1 LRIDGVSDKGG
12 SSERE
17 VRKRRK
23 VSLSVSPFLE
33 TLKEAEL
40 SFEAE
45 EEKEGRDLNALL
57 RDLDEASSQLKD
69 NPNLENLKR
78 YKELVK
84 AFLKEALSK
93 TYKVKEVVS
102 RRTGKLFVLVER
114 VNRALEEL
122 VERVLSKQVDALWL
136 ASKLEEIRGLLI
148 DLYR

>member
-1 LRIDGVSDKGG
+1 MRIDGVSDKGG